1 MSSTTVLAITFDA
14 RDAATLAAF
23 WSAALHRNVDD
34 GASQDFASVAPNG
47 EAEAGPLLMFVKV
60 PEGKSAKNRI
70 HFDLKTAEV
79 DGETSRL
86 IALGATEL
94 RPLSANDGKWV
105 SFADPEGNEFDLVV
119 V

>member
-23 WSAALHRNVDD
+23 WSEALHRKVND
-34 GASQDFASVAPNG
+34 GASQDFASIAPN
-47 EAEAGPLLMFVKV
+47 EETETGPLLMFVKV
-60 PEGKSAKNRI
+60 PEAKSAKNRI
-70 HFDLKTAEV
+70 HFDLKTTQVES
-79 DGETSRL
+79 ETTRL